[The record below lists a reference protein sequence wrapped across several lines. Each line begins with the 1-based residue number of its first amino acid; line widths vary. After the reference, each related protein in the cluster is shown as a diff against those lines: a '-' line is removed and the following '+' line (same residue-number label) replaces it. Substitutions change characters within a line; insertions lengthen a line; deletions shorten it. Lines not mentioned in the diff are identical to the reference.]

1 MTFKP
6 KLTRFDLSMIVISL
20 VVGMGIFASP
30 PVVAR
35 NTNNVYLYFGAWLIG
50 GIVSLCGS
58 LTFAEI
64 GSRYPTTGGFY
75 KVFSY
80 CFNPP
85 FAFMVNWLLIL
96 SNAMSVAAIALIGGD
111 YICPIILPAS
121 MQNDLNVKIIA
132 IATVLI
138 LYLINLLGIK
148 SGARIQNLLT
158 IFKILIILILCTA
171 VFKSHI
177 TVPANEIINVSKR
190 NCISG
195 FGISLVAVF
204 FTFGGYQQTIN
215 FGGDIIDAKTNIPK
229 AIIQG
234 VLAVLSLYLLI
245 NIVYYC
251 VLGINGI
258 QNNKALAA
266 TLAGIIFGPLGYK
279 IISISIYLSVLA
291 YVNVNIMSNPRIY
304 YAMAEDRILS
314 SRFKKMN
321 SESQVLVFGLSV
333 FVVAVIVVL
342 FFVDSFQKII
352 NYVMLFD
359 TIGLSTA
366 AVAIFILRKKTA
378 YLNKTGIY
386 AIKYYPV
393 IPIIFILT
401 YWFVSICI
409 FIESPMAAAFGFC
422 TLISGL
428 IVYYISKQLQKPISK
443 I

>member
-1 MTFKP
+1 MSLKP
-6 KLTRFDLSMIVISL
+6 KLTRFDLSMIVIGL

-35 NTNNVYLYFGAWLIG
+35 NTNNIYLYFGAWLIG

-121 MQNDLNVKIIA
+121 MQNDLATKIIA
-132 IATVLI
+132 VLTVLI
-138 LYLINLLGIK
+138 LYLINLSGIK

-158 IFKILIILILCTA
+158 TFKILLILVLCTA
-171 VFKSHI
+171 VFMHH
-177 TVPANEIINVSKR
+177 TPVPVNEIFKVNQR

-215 FGGDIIDAKTNIPK
+215 FGGDIIDAKANVPK

-234 VLAVLSLYLLI
+234 ILTVLLLYLLI

-258 QNNKALAA
+258 QNNRALAA
-266 TLAGIIFGPLGYK
+266 TLAGIIFGPVGYK
-279 IISISIYLSVLA
+279 IVSISIYLSVLA
-291 YVNVNIMSNPRIY
+291 FINVNIMSNPRIY

-314 SRFKKMN
+314 SKFKIMN
-321 SESQVLVFGLSV
+321 NETQVLVFGLSV
-333 FVVAVIVVL
+333 FVIVVIVVL
-342 FFVDSFQKII
+342 FFVDSFQKIV

-366 AVAIFILRKKTA
+366 AVSIFILRKKTA
-378 YLNKTGIY
+378 YLNKSGIY
-386 AIKYYPV
+386 AIKYYPI
-393 IPIIFILT
+393 IPIIFIST

-409 FIESPMAAAFGFC
+409 FIESPMAAALAFC
-422 TLISGL
+422 TFISGL
-428 IVYYISKQLQKPISK
+428 IVYYISKQLHKPISK
-443 I
+443 K

>member
-50 GIVSLCGS
+50 GIVSVCGS

-80 CFNPP
+80 CFNAP
-85 FAFMVNWLLIL
+85 FAFMINWLLIL

-111 YICPIILPAS
+111 YICPIILPMS
-121 MQNDLNVKIIA
+121 MQNDFDIKIIA
-132 IATVLI
+132 IITVLT

-148 SGARIQNLLT
+148 SGARIQNMLT
-158 IFKILIILILCTA
+158 ILKITVILVLCTA

-177 TVPANEIINVSKR
+177 SIPVNEIIKVSQR
-190 NCISG
+190 NRISG

-215 FGGDIIDAKTNIPK
+215 FGGDIINAKTNVPK

-234 VLAVLSLYLLI
+234 ILIVLSLYLLI

-291 YVNVNIMSNPRIY
+291 YINVNIMSNPRIY

-321 SESQVLVFGLSV
+321 KDSGSTSE
-333 FVVAVIVVL
+333 
-342 FFVDSFQKII
+342 
-352 NYVMLFD
+352 
-359 TIGLSTA
+359 
-366 AVAIFILRKKTA
+366 
-378 YLNKTGIY
+378 
-386 AIKYYPV
+386 
-393 IPIIFILT
+393 
-401 YWFVSICI
+401 
-409 FIESPMAAAFGFC
+409 
-422 TLISGL
+422 
-428 IVYYISKQLQKPISK
+428 
-443 I
+443 

>member
-1 MTFKP
+1 
-6 KLTRFDLSMIVISL
+6 
-20 VVGMGIFASP
+20 
-30 PVVAR
+30 
-35 NTNNVYLYFGAWLIG
+35 
-50 GIVSLCGS
+50 
-58 LTFAEI
+58 
-64 GSRYPTTGGFY
+64 
-75 KVFSY
+75 
-80 CFNPP
+80 
-85 FAFMVNWLLIL
+85 
-96 SNAMSVAAIALIGGD
+96 MSVVFRANAI
-111 YICPIILPAS
+111 
-121 MQNDLNVKIIA
+121 V
-132 IATVLI
+132 T
-138 LYLINLLGIK
+138 
-148 SGARIQNLLT
+148 
-158 IFKILIILILCTA
+158 
-171 VFKSHI
+171 
-177 TVPANEIINVSKR
+177 
-190 NCISG
+190 
-195 FGISLVAVF
+195 
-204 FTFGGYQQTIN
+204 
-215 FGGDIIDAKTNIPK
+215 
-229 AIIQG
+229 
-234 VLAVLSLYLLI
+234 
-245 NIVYYC
+245 
-251 VLGINGI
+251 
-258 QNNKALAA
+258 ALAA

-279 IISISIYLSVLA
+279 ILSISIYLSVMA

-321 SESQVLVFGLSV
+321 NESQVLVFGLSV
-333 FVVAVIVVL
+333 FVIAVIVVL

-409 FIESPMAAAFGFC
+409 FIENPMAAAFGFC